1 MIIEKCDQKSELLLL
16 QISQFDRYAFIMF
29 LKLLH
34 SKHEP

>member
-16 QISQFDRYAFIMF
+16 QISQFDRYAFMF